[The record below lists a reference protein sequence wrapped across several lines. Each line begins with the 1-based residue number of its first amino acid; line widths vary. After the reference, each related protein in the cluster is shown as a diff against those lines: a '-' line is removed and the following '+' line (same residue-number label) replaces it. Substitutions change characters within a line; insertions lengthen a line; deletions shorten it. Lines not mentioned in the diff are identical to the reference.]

1 MEEEIM
7 ALVDRLK
14 NSWNAFIGRDPTPR
28 SMVYGYSYP
37 SRPDRVRFSRGNE
50 RSIITSILNRI
61 AVDAASID
69 IKHVKL
75 DKDGKYVKD
84 MDSGLN
90 NCLTLEANIDQAA
103 RAFRQDVI
111 MSLLDEGHVCVV
123 PTDATASIIDSSA
136 FDIITMRTG
145 KIVQWFPTSVR
156 VQVYNE
162 RLGKRQEIIL
172 PKKSVSIIENPF
184 YAIMNEPNSNLQRL
198 IKKLALLDIT
208 DENIA
213 SGKLDLI
220 IQLPYVIKTE
230 ARRKQAEERRRLIEA
245 QLEGSPKY
253 GIAYT
258 DGTEKITQ
266 LNKPLENQL
275 LNQVQMLQETL
286 FAQLGITQEILNGSA
301 SEETMQNYYTRTIE
315 PILSAI
321 TEEFLRKFITPTGRK
336 QGQSVMFFR
345 DPFKLVPV
353 GTMAELADKLTRNEI
368 MTPNEMRQKMG
379 LKPSSDKEADDLRN
393 RNISKSKEEL
403 EAELGQGQ
411 LNKNQNGK
419 EGGDKDASKAK
430 RL

>member
-1 MEEEIM
+1 M

-37 SRPDRVRFSRGNE
+37 TRPDRVRFSRGNE
-50 RSIITSILNRI
+50 RSIITSIYNRI

-75 DKDGKYVKD
+75 DKDGKYEAD

-103 RAFRQDVI
+103 RAFRQDII
-111 MSLLDEGHVCVV
+111 MSLLDEGHVAVV
-123 PTDATASIIDSSA
+123 PIDATSSIVESNSY
-136 FDIITMRTG
+136 DIITMRTG
-145 KIVQWFPTSVR
+145 KIVQWYPTSVR

-172 PKKSVSIIENPF
+172 PKKSVAIVENPF
-184 YAIMNEPNSNLQRL
+184 YAVMNEPNSNLQRL

-220 IQLPYVIKTE
+220 IQLPYVIKTD

-275 LNQVQMLQETL
+275 LNQVQMLQEYL
-286 FAQLGITQEILNGSA
+286 FAQMGITQDILNGSA
-301 SEETMQNYYTRTIE
+301 KEEVMQNYYTRTIE

-321 TEEFLRKFITPTGRK
+321 TEELNRKFITSTARTK
-336 QGQSVMFFR
+336 GQSIMFFR

-379 LKPSSDKEADDLRN
+379 LMPSKDKEADDLRN

-403 EAELGQGQ
+403 EAEL
-411 LNKNQNGK
+411 NGGPAQKKENTK
-419 EGGDKDASKAK
+419 EGGEEDEK
-430 RL
+430 

>member
-1 MEEEIM
+1 M

-37 SRPDRVRFSRGNE
+37 TRPDRVRFSRGNE
-50 RSIITSILNRI
+50 RSIITSIYNRI

-75 DKDGKYVKD
+75 DKDGKYESD

-103 RAFRQDVI
+103 RAFRQDII
-111 MSLLDEGHVCVV
+111 MSLLDEGHVAIV
-123 PTDATASIIDSSA
+123 PTDATSSIVESNSY
-136 FDIITMRTG
+136 DIITMRTG
-145 KIVQWFPTSVR
+145 KIIQWYPTSVR

-172 PKKSVSIIENPF
+172 PKKSVAIVENPF
-184 YAIMNEPNSNLQRL
+184 YAVMNEPNSNLQRL

-220 IQLPYVIKTE
+220 IQLPYVIKTD

-275 LNQVQMLQETL
+275 LNQVQMLQEYL
-286 FAQLGITQEILNGSA
+286 FAQMGITQDILNGSA
-301 SEETMQNYYTRTIE
+301 KEEVMQNYYTRTIE

-321 TEEFLRKFITPTGRK
+321 TEELNRKFITSTARTK
-336 QGQSVMFFR
+336 GQSIMFFR

-379 LKPSSDKEADDLRN
+379 LMPSKDKEADDLRN

-403 EAELGQGQ
+403 EAEL
-411 LNKNQNGK
+411 NGGPAQKKENTK
-419 EGGDKDASKAK
+419 EGGEEDEK
-430 RL
+430 